1 MSIRRMGIVFGL
13 ALVVGSILSMWL
25 PESESTIEE
34 RLFNEITYQMSELK
48 LVTDTLVETRNSV
61 NGTAQRQIDAELR
74 RAADWLIAFQPTG
87 DTHETRKV
95 YLMEERDRVTRLVE
109 ELGKVRDSVL
119 QSKLTTAQ

>member
-48 LVTDTLVETRNSV
+48 LVTDTWSR
-61 NGTAQRQIDAELR
+61 
-74 RAADWLIAFQPTG
+74 
-87 DTHETRKV
+87 HETPSMALHNAR
-95 YLMEERDRVTRLVE
+95 LMLNCN
-109 ELGKVRDSVL
+109 
-119 QSKLTTAQ
+119 AQQIG